1 MIPATKENYE
11 IFKKKVEIL
20 NTFMSKTEI
29 SRVLWM
35 SFEQSIRQA
44 LNWKLSNLTYLRYN
58 TMLDECS
65 ERIQGMCE
73 EVKYIKKYY

>member
-20 NTFMSKTEI
+20 NTFMSKAEI

-58 TMLDECS
+58 TMLDEYS

-73 EVKYIKKYY
+73 EVKYIKKY